1 MKKEIFFGSKL
12 YLAIILVVFIS
23 SCVPVEK
30 LSYFNDI
37 DEVEKPVTNPKTH
50 KIILPFDRIY
60 VRVLSIDPATRQ
72 IFDLPEEVRYSSSST
87 SVIGYLVD
95 ETGNIDFPFVGKIN
109 VGSLTLTDAARKI
122 QTALNE
128 YVPNTTVSIKFI
140 DNQVTVLGEVMQQG
154 MHIFT
159 QDKINIYEAL
169 ALGGGITS
177 YGNRKNVILIR
188 QEGDKI
194 MHHKLNLSDSKI
206 ASKDYFYV
214 LPNDVVVVEPLKSKS
229 SSYTNVTYTT
239 ILTSIT
245 TLVAV
250 LLLFGVSYQ

>member
-1 MKKEIFFGSKL
+1 MKKEIFFEGKL
-12 YLAIILVVFIS
+12 YLAIILVAFVS

-122 QTALNE
+122 QIALNE

-140 DNQVTVLGEVMQQG
+140 DNQVTVLGEVAQQG
-154 MHIFT
+154 MHIFS

-229 SSYTNVTYTT
+229 SSYSNVTYTT